1 MENASDK
8 FFEVNSHNN
17 SVVRSFS
24 LKACLEM
31 ASPASSTLAE
41 RLSANFNDN
50 VALVSLCKDIALE
63 IQLGKL
69 KLSTFVEELGS
80 LVTNKD
86 VSVREGGVTAL
97 SSVLS
102 QLPNDFLNES
112 ELHFIT
118 MFFCDRL
125 KDHHSIIPV
134 VLRGILAIVQMIHL
148 PHDAPACLFAKMFE
162 HVQCQSQLLPDRR
175 NIYFIFKT
183 LLQNRLDDLKKI
195 GPEFVYGVISSID
208 GERDPRNLMLLFD
221 ILPNFIKE
229 FPLGHLAEEMF
240 DVISCYFPIDFN
252 PVGSD
257 VIGIT
262 REDLAESLAPCL
274 YATPEFTE
282 FCIPLISDKLSSNL
296 KVAKLDSLDL
306 LCKGAY
312 VFGVNGLEPYLSEL
326 WPIIRKEVM
335 PGGDPEIKN
344 ATLKTLAALIE
355 VISADEKVHETF
367 IEKILTDTKTSL
379 CDVQLSLFRPAE
391 NLLESVAMVNKQT
404 CIYVL
409 RVIVP
414 ICLGQYSTKNTL
426 MDKVIIMDALNN
438 FMKISSDLG
447 FSIKNVPELTWTDI
461 PQLYFDELSK
471 QSIEL
476 RIKILVGLTIQRAY
490 LKETHRILLYDT
502 ICNEIDTGCEEMRN
516 ICHTCLA
523 AFANLYPD
531 EVLVLVQEKL
541 QIDKDD
547 IDVKIKIRRL
557 QALSII
563 AKIPELANEIL
574 PKVLAIGNSLNSE
587 ISLAA
592 LKCIHKLISTRNS
605 TSDIQYFLYNECN
618 IVDKLISFTTNISA
632 DKLSLISSICQCI
645 VRSLSVEDQQII
657 TDKYIATIT
666 HNTCENVVTVIISLL
681 ISLRQE
687 VKLTL
692 DDSLLESLYNL
703 AINSSNSITRT
714 MSCQLLSVVLNKM
727 NNTEHFKNSLIYL
740 QEKIKKNLESTS
752 NVNIKKATVIL
763 HIWLTKAA
771 VTKGSCNLS
780 QDCLNILTEM
790 LKHNEVGEYVAQEY
804 KTLTCKM
811 EDTLT
816 SENFCN
822 IKIFYKQRVFQHLL
836 QQNNSFFNNSRQ
848 NYLIALIYLIE
859 EMPSELLYMHLSELV
874 FLLIESL
881 SLDNGQLVLSALI
894 VLKLLLDT
902 KNEIFADKM
911 QCFIPKL
918 LELST
923 YKLMDIRITALD
935 CLTNYTNYS
944 AVLVNVY
951 KPNVLEKLKMVLDD
965 KKRLVR
971 KAAVKARTRWFLV
984 CAPGGIKEQ

>member
-1 MENASDK
+1 MENGSDK

-31 ASPASSTLAE
+31 ATPASSTLAE
-41 RLSANFNDN
+41 RLSVNFNDN
-50 VALVSLCKDIALE
+50 VALVSVCKDIALE
-63 IQLGKL
+63 VQLGEL

-80 LVTNKD
+80 FVTNKD

-102 QLPNDFLNES
+102 ELPNDFLNET

-118 MFFCDRL
+118 VFFCDRL

-148 PHDAPACLFAKMFE
+148 PQDAPVCLFTKMFE
-162 HVQCQSQLLPDRR
+162 HVQCQSQLLQDRR
-175 NIYFIFKT
+175 NIYLIFAT
-183 LLQNRLDDLKKI
+183 LLQSRLNDLKKM
-195 GPEFVYGVISSID
+195 GPDFVYGVISSID
-208 GERDPRNLMLLFD
+208 GERDPRNLMLLFN

-240 DVISCYFPIDFN
+240 EVISCYFPIDFN

-274 YATPEFTE
+274 YAIPEFVE

-296 KVAKLDSLDL
+296 KVAKLDSLHL
-306 LCKGAY
+306 LRKGAY

-335 PGGDPEIKN
+335 SGGDSEIKN
-344 ATLKTLAALIE
+344 ATLKTLAVLIE

-367 IEKILTDTKTSL
+367 IEKILTDIKMSL

-414 ICLGQYSTKNTL
+414 ICLGQYSTKNLL

-438 FMKISSDLG
+438 FMKIASDLD

-461 PQLYFDELSK
+461 PQLYFEELSK
-471 QSIEL
+471 QSTEL
-476 RIKILVGLTIQRAY
+476 RIKILIGLTIQRAY
-490 LKETHRILLYDT
+490 LKETHRILLYDI

-516 ICHTCLA
+516 ICQACLA
-523 AFANLYPD
+523 AFANLYSN
-531 EVLVLVQEKL
+531 EVLLLVQEKL

-547 IDVKIKIRRL
+547 IDVKVKIRRL

-574 PKVLAIGNSLNSE
+574 PKVLGIGNSPNSE

-592 LKCIHKLISTRNS
+592 LKCIHKLVSIRNS
-605 TSDIQYFLYNECN
+605 TSDVQYFLYNECN
-618 IVDKLISFTTNISA
+618 IIDKLISFTTNTST

-645 VRSLSVEDQQII
+645 VRGLFIEDQQMI
-657 TDKYIATIT
+657 TDKYIAIIT

-687 VKLTL
+687 VKLIL

-703 AINSSNSITRT
+703 AVNSSNSITRT

-727 NNTEHFKNSLIYL
+727 NNAEHFKNSLIYL

-752 NVNIKKATVIL
+752 NVDTKKKTVIL
-763 HIWLTKAA
+763 YIWLTKAA
-771 VTKGSCNLS
+771 VTKGSYNS

-804 KTLTCKM
+804 KSLTCKM
-811 EDTLT
+811 DSTLT

-836 QQNNSFFNNSRQ
+836 QQNNSFLNNSRQ
-848 NYLIALIYLIE
+848 NFLIALTYLIE
-859 EMPSELLYMHLSELV
+859 EMPTELLYMHLSELV

-935 CLTNYTNYS
+935 CLTSYTNYS
-944 AVLVNVY
+944 AVLINVY
-951 KPNVLEKLKMVLDD
+951 KPNVLEKLKTVLDD

-984 CAPGGIKEQ
+984 CAPGGIKDQ